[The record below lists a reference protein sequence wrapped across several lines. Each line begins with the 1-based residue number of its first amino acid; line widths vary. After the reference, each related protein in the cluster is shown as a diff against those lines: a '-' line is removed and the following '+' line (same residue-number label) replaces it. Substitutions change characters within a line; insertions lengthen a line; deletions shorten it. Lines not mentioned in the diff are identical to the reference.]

1 MKGYEN
7 GAQSNPMYLMKLE
20 DITKDDDFVR
30 MQIIR
35 ETEAQLSEINKAANK
50 ADGKERKELRR
61 LYNESLQEVVELLD
75 SVGN

>member
-7 GAQSNPMYLMKLE
+7 GASANPMYLMKLE
-20 DITKDDDFVR
+20 DITKGDDFVR

-35 ETEAQLSEINKAANK
+35 ETEAQLSEINK

-75 SVGN
+75 SVGM